1 MRTRQSILIFIM
13 VFMVLTACQPTSA
26 ADNNGLKVMATT
38 SIVADV
44 VQQIGGDVVNVVTL
58 LPLGSDPH
66 SFQPAPRDMAAVVE
80 ADVIF
85 ANGAGLEEF
94 LQPLIESAGAT
105 ARVVEVSD
113 GIPLLEAT
121 EADSHAE
128 GEDTGNPHTWVDPN
142 NVLVWVEN
150 IRAALTELLPEH
162 TDGFKANA
170 DAYTAKLT
178 ELDTWVRQ
186 QIETVPMQNRILVT
200 DHMVYGYFAQRYG
213 FEQGGALIPGFS
225 TMSSASAQELAQI
238 EDSIKA
244 HNVRA
249 IFIGE
254 SVTPALGQRVADDTG
269 VKLVKL
275 YHASLSEPGGVAPT
289 YIDMI
294 RYNVTVIVT
303 ALGD

>member
-1 MRTRQSILIFIM
+1 MRRSFSLLSLLLSLLA
-13 VFMVLTACQPTSA
+13 LTACLPGKPSENAT
-26 ADNNGLKVMATT
+26 LKVMATT

-44 VQQIGGDVVNVVTL
+44 VRQIGGDAVTVTML

-66 SFQPAPRDMAAVVE
+66 SFQPAPRDMAAVTE

-113 GIPLLEAT
+113 GIPLLEAPT
-121 EADSHAE
+121 ADPSAVDEHN
-128 GEDTGNPHTWVDPN
+128 GDPHTWVDPN

-150 IRAALTELLPEH
+150 IRAALTELLPEY
-162 TDGFKANA
+162 TDDFKANA

-178 ELDTWVRQ
+178 ELDAWVRQ
-186 QIETVPMQNRILVT
+186 QIESVPHQNRILVT

-213 FEQGGALIPGFS
+213 FEQAGALIPGFS

-244 HNVRA
+244 HEVRA

-275 YHASLSEPGGVAPT
+275 YHASLSEPDGDAPT

-294 RYNVTVIVT
+294 RYNVTAIVT
-303 ALGD
+303 ALSD

>member
-1 MRTRQSILIFIM
+1 MRRSILLLSLLLSLL
-13 VFMVLTACQPTSA
+13 VLPACQSAQPTESA
-26 ADNNGLKVMATT
+26 TLKVMATT

-44 VQQIGGDVVNVVTL
+44 VQQIGGDAVNVTIL

-66 SFQPAPRDMAAVVE
+66 SFQPAPRDMAAVTE

-105 ARVVEVSD
+105 TRVVEVSD
-113 GIPLLEAT
+113 GISLLEAA
-121 EADSHAE
+121 EEDPDIDDEHA
-128 GEDTGNPHTWVDPN
+128 GDPHTWVDPN

-150 IRAALTELLPEH
+150 IRIALTELLPEQ
-162 TDGFKANA
+162 TDVFTANA
-170 DAYTAKLT
+170 DSYSAKLT

-186 QIETVPMQNRILVT
+186 QIDTLPPKNRILVT

-213 FEQGGALIPGFS
+213 FEQAGALIPGFS

-244 HNVRA
+244 HEVRA

-275 YHASLSEPGGVAPT
+275 YHASLSEPDGDAPT

-294 RYNVTVIVT
+294 RYNVTAIVT
-303 ALGD
+303 ALSD